1 MQAESRYNK
10 KLKML
15 QPKKVKGG
23 VGEKKK
29 SIFHTPIRLSTVS
42 RNVDADYTGQSIGD
56 NDSYSNYIQSKSI
69 YKNSENKKLT
79 KPDWD
84 VITRDDLITPVHRT
98 KQSKNKMIN
107 SQSSISSKWGNTV
120 LNLINNHQKSKI
132 KVFSMHKNQTNQVYY
147 EMNSTSEL
155 TMDALK

>member
-1 MQAESRYNK
+1 MQVETKHHR

-42 RNVDADYTGQSIGD
+42 RNVDADYTGHSNGD

-69 YKNSENKKLT
+69 YKNSENKKLI
-79 KPDWD
+79 KPEWD
-84 VITRDDLITPVHRT
+84 VITRDDLVTPVHRT
-98 KQSKNKMIN
+98 KQSQNKMAN

-120 LNLINNHQKSKI
+120 LNLINNQQKSKI
-132 KVFSMHKNQTNQVYY
+132 KVLSTNKNKTSQMYY
-147 EMNSTSEL
+147 QMNSTSEFQK
-155 TMDALK
+155 DALK

>member
-79 KPDWD
+79 KPD
-84 VITRDDLITPVHRT
+84 
-98 KQSKNKMIN
+98 
-107 SQSSISSKWGNTV
+107 
-120 LNLINNHQKSKI
+120 
-132 KVFSMHKNQTNQVYY
+132 
-147 EMNSTSEL
+147 
-155 TMDALK
+155 